1 MMKKIKS
8 ICSALLSAALLAG
21 CGTDISEKFTLA
33 VIGDMPYGTS
43 ITDTSQYLASPAF
56 ISQINKDSDISAVL
70 HLGDLHSG
78 KEPCTESYNKSILD
92 LWKSFRMPV
101 VYTPGDNEWADCHKA
116 KQYGGAYNITTGL
129 IEYYT
134 STTAKG
140 TVAPFFSYQGGDP
153 LANLDL
159 VRSLFFNT
167 GGVKL
172 TGSLDIHSQSKE
184 FDAAYPADAS
194 YVENVWWMKSNV
206 MFVTL
211 NIPGGSNNDNDIW
224 YGAPT
229 MSSAQTQEI
238 ANRSGANKR
247 WLNAAF
253 AQAKSR
259 NAIGVVIQIQGDMWD
274 IDGNATGVAHL
285 TEYKQFIDSIATNAT
300 SFAKPVLL
308 LNGDS
313 HKFRVDNPLKASQ
326 PCYTEP
332 AAGGTSIEACTS
344 ANVVATS
351 YPLDPYS
358 NNQSGASYNVGNF
371 RRIVV
376 HGSTSPMEYLK
387 LTIDPGKTI
396 ATDSATTFGPFS
408 WSRVQMQ

>member
-1 MMKKIKS
+1 MKKINLL
-8 ICSALLSAALLAG
+8 CTVFLSATLLSG
-21 CGTDISEKFTLA
+21 CGTDISEKFTVA
-33 VIGDMPYGTS
+33 VVGDMPYGTS
-43 ITDTSQYLASPAF
+43 IADTSQYLASPAF
-56 ISQINKDSDISAVL
+56 ISQINKDSDVSAVL

-78 KEPCTESYNKSILD
+78 KEPCTETYNKSILD

-116 KQYGGAYNITTGL
+116 KQYGGAYNSTTGVV
-129 IEYYT
+129 EYYT
-134 STTAKG
+134 STTTKG
-140 TVAPFFSYQGGDP
+140 TIGPFFSYQGGDP

-159 VRSLFFNT
+159 IRSLFFT
-167 GGVKL
+167 TAGIKL

-184 FDAAYPADAS
+184 FDPAYPADAN

-211 NIPGGSNNDNDIW
+211 NIPGGSNNDTDIW
-224 YGAPT
+224 YGAPS
-229 MSSAQTQEI
+229 MSSSQTQEI

-247 WLNAAF
+247 WLNTAF
-253 AQAKSR
+253 SQAKSR
-259 NAIGVVIQIQGDMWD
+259 NAIAVVIQVQGDMWD
-274 IDGNATGVAHL
+274 LDGNAAGLAHL
-285 TEYKQFIDSIATNAT
+285 TEYKQFTDSIASNTA

-313 HKFRVDNPLKASQ
+313 HKFRVDNPLKANQ

-332 AAGGTSIEACTS
+332 FAGGVGIEACTNS
-344 ANVVATS
+344 NIVTTS
-351 YPLDPYS
+351 YPLDPYN
-358 NNQSGASYNVGNF
+358 NNQVGSNYSASNF

-387 LTIDPGKTI
+387 LTVDPSKSVT
-396 ATDSATTFGPFS
+396 TDSATAFGPFS
-408 WSRVQMQ
+408 WSRVQLQ

>member
-1 MMKKIKS
+1 MKKINLLCTVFLS
-8 ICSALLSAALLAG
+8 GTLLSG
-21 CGTDISEKFTLA
+21 CGTDISEKFTVA
-33 VIGDMPYGTS
+33 VVGDMPYGTS
-43 ITDTSQYLASPAF
+43 IADTSQYLASPAF
-56 ISQINKDSDISAVL
+56 ISQINKDSDVSAVL

-78 KEPCTESYNKSILD
+78 KEPCTETYNKSILD

-116 KQYGGAYNITTGL
+116 KQYGGAYNSTTGL

-134 STTAKG
+134 STTTKG
-140 TVAPFFSYQGGDP
+140 TDAPFFSYQGGDP

-159 VRSLFFNT
+159 IRSMFFNT
-167 GGVKL
+167 GGIKL

-184 FDAAYPADAS
+184 FDPAYPADAN

-211 NIPGGSNNDNDIW
+211 NIPGGSNNDTDIW
-224 YGAPT
+224 YGAPS
-229 MSSAQTQEI
+229 MSTSQTQEI

-247 WLNAAF
+247 WLNMAF
-253 AQAKSR
+253 SQAKSR
-259 NAIGVVIQIQGDMWD
+259 NAIAVVIQVQGDMWD
-274 IDGNATGVAHL
+274 LDGNAAGLAHL
-285 TEYKQFIDSIATNAT
+285 TEYKQFTDSIASNTA

-313 HKFRVDNPLKASQ
+313 HKFRVDNPLKANQ

-332 AAGGTSIEACTS
+332 FAGGVGIEACTNS
-344 ANVVATS
+344 NIVTTS
-351 YPLDPYS
+351 YPLDPYN
-358 NNQSGASYNVGNF
+358 NNQVGSNYSASNF

-387 LTIDPGKTI
+387 LTVDPSKSVT
-396 ATDSATTFGPFS
+396 TDSATAFGPFS
-408 WSRVQMQ
+408 WSRVQLQ